1 MWKHCFLLLIGI
13 GNWQLS
19 YCQVSFNEESVQSGI
34 LHSYVHLFQIG
45 GGVAIFD
52 FDNDGW
58 EDIYFTGG
66 EQSDKLYQNLGTG
79 QFQDITIASGI
90 SAFAEVET
98 SGVTTGDIDND
109 GHREI
114 LVTSLLG
121 NPNVLLYNN
130 GDGTFQQIPLP
141 ENGTEYWS
149 AVAAFGDVNQD
160 GFLDI
165 LIGNYIYESG
175 FIQENGSVVGFDHD
189 CSANRLYLS
198 NGDLTFSD
206 VSNIYG
212 IDDTGCTLA
221 VAFTDYDNDSDP
233 DVLLSNDFGE
243 WGQPN
248 QLFQNDFPVPFYNNL
263 SIQQNMD
270 FPMYGMGIAI
280 GDYDK
285 DLDLDYYQTN
295 IGSNRLSKNGPNG
308 FTDVTEFAGVQNDS
322 LDGLNTTSWGTF
334 FADLDN
340 DSWLDLFV
348 ANGVIPAAQ
357 LIANV
362 ALDPNKLYHNS
373 GDGTFEDI
381 TASANVGSVLKG
393 RGAAYGDLDKDG
405 KLDILVNNLSNGE
418 EQSQVNLF
426 HNTTINTNHWLGVKL
441 TGVQSNR
448 DAFGSHVKIVLGNDS
463 WIQELSGG
471 DSHASQNS
479 SIIHFGLGANSVADS
494 IVVIFPSG
502 SETVLTNV
510 PADQIITV
518 VEDVLT
524 SSRTPSS
531 QRKFDLIKSN
541 YGYTLSIASTEFEET
556 LSLNYIDLA
565 GRLVKT
571 ERVIVKQGNNQH
583 LVTPPEAKGIYL
595 LSLRGKDF
603 KWSKRI
609 IFTED

>member
-1 MWKHCFLLLIGI
+1 
-13 GNWQLS
+13 
-19 YCQVSFNEESVQSGI
+19 
-34 LHSYVHLFQIG
+34 
-45 GGVAIFD
+45 
-52 FDNDGW
+52 
-58 EDIYFTGG
+58 
-66 EQSDKLYQNLGTG
+66 
-79 QFQDITIASGI
+79 
-90 SAFAEVET
+90 
-98 SGVTTGDIDND
+98 
-109 GHREI
+109 
-114 LVTSLLG
+114 
-121 NPNVLLYNN
+121 
-130 GDGTFQQIPLP
+130 
-141 ENGTEYWS
+141 
-149 AVAAFGDVNQD
+149 
-160 GFLDI
+160 
-165 LIGNYIYESG
+165 
-175 FIQENGSVVGFDHD
+175 
-189 CSANRLYLS
+189 
-198 NGDLTFSD
+198 
-206 VSNIYG
+206 
-212 IDDTGCTLA
+212 
-221 VAFTDYDNDSDP
+221 
-233 DVLLSNDFGE
+233 
-243 WGQPN
+243 
-248 QLFQNDFPVPFYNNL
+248 
-263 SIQQNMD
+263 MD

-381 TASANVGSVLKG
+381 TASANVGSLLKG

-448 DAFGSHVKIVLGNDS
+448 DAFGSHVKIVRGNDS

-471 DSHASQNS
+471 GSHASQNS

>member
-1 MWKHCFLLLIGI
+1 
-13 GNWQLS
+13 
-19 YCQVSFNEESVQSGI
+19 
-34 LHSYVHLFQIG
+34 
-45 GGVAIFD
+45 
-52 FDNDGW
+52 
-58 EDIYFTGG
+58 
-66 EQSDKLYQNLGTG
+66 
-79 QFQDITIASGI
+79 
-90 SAFAEVET
+90 
-98 SGVTTGDIDND
+98 
-109 GHREI
+109 
-114 LVTSLLG
+114 
-121 NPNVLLYNN
+121 
-130 GDGTFQQIPLP
+130 
-141 ENGTEYWS
+141 
-149 AVAAFGDVNQD
+149 
-160 GFLDI
+160 
-165 LIGNYIYESG
+165 
-175 FIQENGSVVGFDHD
+175 
-189 CSANRLYLS
+189 
-198 NGDLTFSD
+198 
-206 VSNIYG
+206 
-212 IDDTGCTLA
+212 
-221 VAFTDYDNDSDP
+221 
-233 DVLLSNDFGE
+233 
-243 WGQPN
+243 
-248 QLFQNDFPVPFYNNL
+248 
-263 SIQQNMD
+263 
-270 FPMYGMGIAI
+270 
-280 GDYDK
+280 
-285 DLDLDYYQTN
+285 
-295 IGSNRLSKNGPNG
+295 
-308 FTDVTEFAGVQNDS
+308 
-322 LDGLNTTSWGTF
+322 
-334 FADLDN
+334 
-340 DSWLDLFV
+340 
-348 ANGVIPAAQ
+348 

-448 DAFGSHVKIVLGNDS
+448 DAFGSHVKIVRGNDS

-471 DSHASQNS
+471 GSHASQNS

-603 KWSKRI
+603 KWSERI

>member
-381 TASANVGSVLKG
+381 TASANVGSLLKG

-463 WIQELSGG
+463 WIQELSG
-471 DSHASQNS
+471 
-479 SIIHFGLGANSVADS
+479 
-494 IVVIFPSG
+494 
-502 SETVLTNV
+502 
-510 PADQIITV
+510 
-518 VEDVLT
+518 
-524 SSRTPSS
+524 
-531 QRKFDLIKSN
+531 
-541 YGYTLSIASTEFEET
+541 
-556 LSLNYIDLA
+556 
-565 GRLVKT
+565 
-571 ERVIVKQGNNQH
+571 
-583 LVTPPEAKGIYL
+583 
-595 LSLRGKDF
+595 
-603 KWSKRI
+603 
-609 IFTED
+609 